1 MGRRTLEIRFK
12 LWLEKDGK
20 VLFGQGRRE
29 LLRAIADTGSLAGAA
44 KKLDMSYRA
53 AWGRLRASEERLGI
67 RLLENAGQG
76 RRAATLTPAA
86 MALLEWYEQLQARAN
101 EFMAQAEDSR
111 PSLAQ

>member
-1 MGRRTLEIRFK
+1 MKIRCK

-76 RRAATLTPAA
+76 RRAATLTPTAL
-86 MALLEWYEQLQARAN
+86 ALLEWYEKMQARAD
-101 EFMAQAEDSR
+101 EFMLQAEESR
-111 PSLAQ
+111 PPLAD

>member
-1 MGRRTLEIRFK
+1 MEVHFK
-12 LWLEKDGK
+12 LWLEQNGK
-20 VLFGQGRRE
+20 VLFGQGRRD
-29 LLRAIADTGSLAGAA
+29 LLWAIVETGSLAGAA

-86 MALLEWYEQLQARAN
+86 LTLLKWYEELQAKAD
-101 EFMAQAEDSR
+101 EFMRQAQKFR
-111 PSLAQ
+111 PPLSG

>member
-1 MGRRTLEIRFK
+1 LELQYK

-29 LLRAIADTGSLAGAA
+29 LLRAIVETGSLAGAA

-86 MALLEWYEQLQARAN
+86 LALLDWYEQLQARAE
-101 EFMAQAEDSR
+101 EFMREAREMR
-111 PSLAQ
+111 PPLND